1 MLQIKHIYKEY
12 SIDKFKQTALDDVSL
27 NLRDNEFVAIL
38 GPSGSGKTTLLNI
51 IGGLDRYTSGDLII
65 NGISTQNY
73 TDRDWDSYRNHTIGF
88 VFQSYNLIPH
98 QTVLAN
104 VELALTIS
112 GISKSERKKRA
123 KEALEKVGLGNQLN
137 KRPSQMSGGQ
147 MQRVA
152 IARALVNNPDI
163 LLADEPTGALDS
175 DTSVQVM
182 ELLKEVSKDRLVVM
196 VTHNPELAKLY
207 ATRIVEVKDGHLLA
221 DSDPYEPDKK
231 DIVKPV
237 HKNMGKSSMSFITA
251 TALSFQNLRTKKAR
265 TLLTSFAGSIGIIG
279 IALILSISTGVNEY
293 IKYMERD
300 TLSEYP
306 LQIQSTGLDLTS
318 MMVGMTAAGEKK
330 SEKQKDI
337 GVTPMITG
345 MFSQLNSN
353 DLASLKNYLETDGDN
368 INDYATSVEYQYS
381 VTPQI
386 YSINNDKV
394 KKVNPDNTFAAMG
407 LGSGATTQSVMSSMM
422 STDVF
427 YELPGNEALYEDQ
440 YDIKAGRW
448 PDNYNE
454 CVLVLTPQG
463 NISDFLQYTLG
474 LKDSSELEKMISQ
487 FMAEENVTVNDE
499 TAQYSYDDILGTTF
513 KVVNSSDM
521 YEYDSTYNVWKD
533 KSDNEEY
540 VNELVK
546 KGDDLKIVGIVKPVE
561 DATATML
568 RSGIWY
574 TRDLTTH
581 IIEYASNSDIVKK
594 QLASKNINV
603 FTGKE
608 FGKESSESKLD
619 LASMFKID
627 TETLAQAFKIDE
639 NAINID
645 MSSINPDMLD
655 IDMSALSNSFDFENM
670 FNMNNFSIDTSKL
683 PNMNEI
689 LKQINFSISSEQ
701 MENIATDILNGYF
714 ESIKDNPQADITRL
728 GEGIS
733 AYLTSDE
740 VASAMMK
747 QIEDAVKNGITVDI
761 SQEQV
766 LAEVTKISNMYAK
779 YLKDNNITSSNEETL
794 AAFLSQPE
802 IRQLIV
808 DDATKIVKDGVKINI
823 SREDMKK
830 ILSQNIMASYPDFA
844 AKNGYPNP
852 ENMSDYFLE
861 YLQSEDGKRRIANAM
876 SQIVTA
882 NNLESQLTNIMNVY
896 MESVASQIEEQIAA
910 GMQTMSEQLTDVI
923 RSSMTS
929 AITQIM
935 TQMAGTMSSSMGSL
949 GESFAG
955 ALSID
960 PEVFAQAVQIN
971 MDPNELSELMM
982 SLLGNDTTSYDNNM
996 KKLGYADISVPS
1008 EIDIYPKD
1016 FESKDEIIKILDAY
1030 NDKMEK
1036 SGNEEQVIAY
1046 TDVVGTLMSSVTDI
1060 VNVIS
1065 YVLIAFVAISL
1076 VVSSIMIGVITYISV
1091 LERRK
1096 EIGILRAIGA
1106 SKRNISEVFNAETCI
1121 IGLCAGF
1128 IGIGLTILFIL
1139 PINALIHHLAGIDTI
1154 NAVLPVLPAFILIIL
1169 SIILTF
1175 IGGLIPSKKAAK
1187 SDPVTALRNE

>member
-499 TAQYSYDDILGTTF
+499 TAQYLYDDILGTTF

-540 VNELVK
+540 VNDLVK

-645 MSSINPDMLD
+645 MSAINPDMLD

-740 VASAMMK
+740 VASAIMK

>member
-499 TAQYSYDDILGTTF
+499 TAQYSYDDILGKTF

-761 SQEQV
+761 SQEQI

-982 SLLGNDTTSYDNNM
+982 SLLGNNTTSYDNNM